1 METNSNI
8 EIAIE
13 HYVQQYGIQIQ
24 IAQHLYE
31 KRAEAE
37 KAKRTLKELKYR
49 IFYNRPLLSLDSI
62 ENSKTTANNTST
74 TTTTINSETSQQQ
87 SWLNTYEKQI
97 ERKKMNLMAMY
108 IAKAESQ
115 FYQCQKIFD
124 DELSR
129 MWQNHRNLVKNQGM
143 TTTLIHLIE
152 RRLALITEKFRQIY
166 NYRFDYYLQN
176 DQQQQQQRIG
186 FSTSLIIDTTHHT
199 LTKKEIQLLNRG
211 PSYVPPY
218 QLSISS
224 SMTTNDE
231 IIKRKY
237 APLKHQ
243 LATLFSKYHINIA
256 VSMDIEQKINE
267 QFKNLFSSSLPSTL
281 RQRAQYE
288 KHLVQSIHRSLLK
301 NNLILRRTADN
312 MNSFYLGN
320 LQNFQTKAKQYLS
333 NSDSFQL
340 IMTLNETNQQESLHD
355 KFHGMIE
362 SINFALKILKH
373 RKAIDPHTITRLLL
387 DPTKIQLSDMDFLCD
402 ISHENEL
409 QLVPLLPYLNTLT
422 SKIGEYLN
430 RLLRPFADRIMKT
443 TRFHHDIDF
452 IQKLNHYACTQ
463 RRLTTTTLF
472 CTIKISNFYYL
483 DSHANIIDWI
493 GYFLQDNLGTNKLE
507 QISIMT
513 IKNLLQLFL
522 YNNIFRYHEHI
533 YTFTKGSPTT
543 MPITD
548 TLSNIYLFQWQ
559 TKLLRIIKQNDG
571 FFGRC
576 KDELFFT
583 WNSSSNELHDLLQSI
598 KIQYPNVYFHTS
610 IGSNVNY
617 LNLYI
622 TNQNGQLYTRVNRD
636 ATLKENYI
644 LPYVTG
650 HPKLMYSI
658 WFRSALIRA
667 ACCCSLVKD
676 FQQERIY
683 LELTLLVNGYSL
695 RFVEHHVQHF
705 FDYFHAYNMRYLM
718 DQMIYETF
726 RQHWFDFIT
735 MKNESQEMTQQIDDN
750 GHLIRLNYLYEQGPR
765 CQFNQEFYQLWSS
778 CFKNHSRLSEEKS
791 KVILTTKH
799 VHSLN
804 VLLAQSKLKHQEQ
817 V

>member
-1 METNSNI
+1 
-8 EIAIE
+8 
-13 HYVQQYGIQIQ
+13 
-24 IAQHLYE
+24 
-31 KRAEAE
+31 
-37 KAKRTLKELKYR
+37 
-49 IFYNRPLLSLDSI
+49 
-62 ENSKTTANNTST
+62 
-74 TTTTINSETSQQQ
+74 
-87 SWLNTYEKQI
+87 
-97 ERKKMNLMAMY
+97 MNLMAMY

-124 DELSR
+124 DELSKI
-129 MWQNHRNLVKNQGM
+129 WQNHRNLVKNQGM
-143 TTTLIHLIE
+143 TTALIHLIE
-152 RRLALITEKFRQIY
+152 RCLTLITEKFRQIY

-176 DQQQQQQRIG
+176 DHQQQQQQIG
-186 FSTSLIIDTTHHT
+186 FSTSLIIDTTHK
-199 LTKKEIQLLNRG
+199 LTKKEMQLLNRG

-224 SMTTNDE
+224 FMTTNDE

-256 VSMDIEQKINE
+256 ISMDIEQKIHE
-267 QFKNLFSSSLPSTL
+267 QFKNLFSISLPSTI
-281 RQRAQYE
+281 RQRALYE
-288 KHLVQSIHRSLLK
+288 KQLVQSIHR
-301 NNLILRRTADN
+301 
-312 MNSFYLGN
+312 FYLGN
-320 LQNFQTKAKQYLS
+320 SQNFQTKAHQYLS

-340 IMTLNETNQQESLHD
+340 LMTLNETNDQEPVHD

-373 RKAIDPHTITRLLL
+373 RKAIDPHTITRLLV

-409 QLVPLLPYLNTLT
+409 QLVPLLPHLNTLT

-443 TRFHHDIDF
+443 TQFHHDIDF

-463 RRLTTTTLF
+463 RRLTATTLF

-583 WNSSSNELHDLLQSI
+583 WNSSSNELHDLL
-598 KIQYPNVYFHTS
+598 
-610 IGSNVNY
+610 
-617 LNLYI
+617 
-622 TNQNGQLYTRVNRD
+622 R
-636 ATLKENYI
+636 
-644 LPYVTG
+644 
-650 HPKLMYSI
+650 
-658 WFRSALIRA
+658 
-667 ACCCSLVKD
+667 
-676 FQQERIY
+676 
-683 LELTLLVNGYSL
+683 
-695 RFVEHHVQHF
+695 
-705 FDYFHAYNMRYLM
+705 
-718 DQMIYETF
+718 
-726 RQHWFDFIT
+726 
-735 MKNESQEMTQQIDDN
+735 
-750 GHLIRLNYLYEQGPR
+750 
-765 CQFNQEFYQLWSS
+765 
-778 CFKNHSRLSEEKS
+778 
-791 KVILTTKH
+791 
-799 VHSLN
+799 
-804 VLLAQSKLKHQEQ
+804 
-817 V
+817 

>member
-1 METNSNI
+1 
-8 EIAIE
+8 
-13 HYVQQYGIQIQ
+13 
-24 IAQHLYE
+24 
-31 KRAEAE
+31 
-37 KAKRTLKELKYR
+37 
-49 IFYNRPLLSLDSI
+49 
-62 ENSKTTANNTST
+62 
-74 TTTTINSETSQQQ
+74 
-87 SWLNTYEKQI
+87 
-97 ERKKMNLMAMY
+97 
-108 IAKAESQ
+108 
-115 FYQCQKIFD
+115 
-124 DELSR
+124 
-129 MWQNHRNLVKNQGM
+129 
-143 TTTLIHLIE
+143 
-152 RRLALITEKFRQIY
+152 
-166 NYRFDYYLQN
+166 
-176 DQQQQQQRIG
+176 
-186 FSTSLIIDTTHHT
+186 
-199 LTKKEIQLLNRG
+199 
-211 PSYVPPY
+211 
-218 QLSISS
+218 
-224 SMTTNDE
+224 
-231 IIKRKY
+231 
-237 APLKHQ
+237 
-243 LATLFSKYHINIA
+243 
-256 VSMDIEQKINE
+256 
-267 QFKNLFSSSLPSTL
+267 
-281 RQRAQYE
+281 
-288 KHLVQSIHRSLLK
+288 
-301 NNLILRRTADN
+301 

-320 LQNFQTKAKQYLS
+320 LQNFQTKANQYLS

-340 IMTLNETNQQESLHD
+340 IMTLNETNDQEPLHD

-373 RKAIDPHTITRLLL
+373 RKAIDPHTITRLFL
-387 DPTKIQLSDMDFLCD
+387 DPTKVQLSDMDFLCD

-778 CFKNHSRLSEEKS
+778 YFKNHSRLSEEKS

-804 VLLAQSKLKHQEQ
+804 VLLTQSKLKHQGQ